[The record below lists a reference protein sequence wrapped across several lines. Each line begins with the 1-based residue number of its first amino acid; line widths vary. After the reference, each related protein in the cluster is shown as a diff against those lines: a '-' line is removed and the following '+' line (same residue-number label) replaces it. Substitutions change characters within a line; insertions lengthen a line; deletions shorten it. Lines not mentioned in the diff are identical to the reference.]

1 MDFETRNVQTLLQKI
16 TKALKKWH
24 ETEFMKTGRRF
35 VRTVPCN
42 EIRKG
47 RYLAHRDWNES

>member
-16 TKALKKWH
+16 TNALKKWH

-35 VRTVPCN
+35 VRTAPCN
-42 EIRKG
+42 EIRKE

>member
-16 TKALKKWH
+16 TNALKKWH
-24 ETEFMKTGRRF
+24 ENEFMKTGRRF
-35 VRTVPCN
+35 VRTAPCY